1 MPLKPIDVRRK
12 EFRSSVRGY
21 NADQVDDF
29 LDIVADEFERSY
41 SENLRMR
48 EEINSLRERLEQFE
62 KLEDSIQSALI
73 HAEAAANDMRESASS
88 EAQNIRRNA
97 TREAELIIK
106 EANERGQNI
115 LADSSSKVE
124 RAQESYE
131 ALKKAKQDFAADFRH
146 LLKSYI
152 AVMDNVDLVSA
163 QEIEASLRERLD
175 WDAITAARE
184 AAERR
189 EAEEEDVDAPAEDE
203 GLDVLAEDGDV
214 DDAPTEEE
222 DEGAPAGA
230 VDPDQTQAMSKL
242 TGPLAEDET
251 ELEIDEPEVE
261 PASAE
266 DEGEEAVAAES
277 EAVEEV
283 EREESPVVEE
293 GESDSGQIPYDD
305 ATQGEDG
312 GQRESRAGR
321 FLRRRG

>member
-88 EAQNIRRNA
+88 EAENIRRNA

-184 AAERR
+184 AAEQRD
-189 EAEEEDVDAPAEDE
+189 AEEEDVDAPA
-203 GLDVLAEDGDV
+203 A
-214 DDAPTEEE
+214 
-222 DEGAPAGA
+222 A
-230 VDPDQTQAMSKL
+230 VDPNQTQAMSQL

-266 DEGEEAVAAES
+266 DEGQEAVATES

-293 GESDSGQIPYDD
+293 GESDSGQIPDDD